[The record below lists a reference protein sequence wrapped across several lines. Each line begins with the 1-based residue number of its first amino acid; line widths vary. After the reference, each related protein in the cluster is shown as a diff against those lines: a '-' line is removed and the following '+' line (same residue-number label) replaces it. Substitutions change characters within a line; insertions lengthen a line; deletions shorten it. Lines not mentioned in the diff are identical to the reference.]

1 MIIAWRQVL
10 RATPRGKRLELALAC
25 GHTLVIDPVLP
36 AGEKLAELLA
46 STVPCV
52 RCHERE
58 VGIAEA
64 EAESVAQA
72 KIERAW
78 NVEET
83 IRSPRFL

>member
-1 MIIAWRQVL
+1 MILAWRRVVAA
-10 RATPRGKRLELALAC
+10 RPRGKRLALDLEC
-25 GHTLVIDPVLP
+25 GHRTSINPVLP
-36 AGEKLAELLA
+36 PGEKLAELLA

-64 EAESVAQA
+64 DAESAVEARR
-72 KIERAW
+72 ERAW
-78 NVEET
+78 NREET